1 MLEENMREKE
11 RRNVWNGS
19 LVQSKAGRDASRHSY
34 TLTVQ
39 MAQLSPDTNVTYLS
53 LYKATQDVWPSIKN
67 YKTHKKNE
75 IIIKRQRN
83 DPNVGSIGQGT
94 SIAV

>member
-1 MLEENMREKE
+1 M
-11 RRNVWNGS
+11 WNGS
-19 LVQSKAGRDASRHSY
+19 LVQSKAERDASHHSY

-39 MAQLSPDTNVTYLS
+39 MAQLSLDTNVIYLS
-53 LYKATQDVWPSIKN
+53 LYKSTQDVWPSTKN

-75 IIIKRQRN
+75 IIFKRQRN
-83 DPNVGSIGQGT
+83 DPNVGSIRQGT